1 MKPVINMRF
10 LTMIFTILLIIA
22 FLSLAWPFFLALLA
36 VLGVLGILGL
46 FKIINMTKTMNDQ
59 WSSMDQN
66 QDSIWID
73 EQTQDSPFE
82 QRVAQPE
89 VFEAEYTERRTDE
102 DGSQSDTKGL

>member
-22 FLSLAWPFFLALLA
+22 FLSMAWPFILA
-36 VLGVLGILGL
+36 
-46 FKIINMTKTMNDQ
+46 K
-59 WSSMDQN
+59 DQN
-66 QDSIWID
+66 QDSVWID

>member
-10 LTMIFTILLIIA
+10 LTMILTVLLIIA
-22 FLSLAWPFFLALLA
+22 FISMAWPFILAMLVLLVA
-36 VLGVLGILGL
+36 FGVFGL
-46 FKIINMTKTMNDQ
+46 FRVRKMTKTMSDQ
-59 WSSMDQN
+59 WASMDQN

-102 DGSQSDTKGL
+102 DGRQSDTKGL

>member
-10 LTMIFTILLIIA
+10 LTVILTVLLIIA
-22 FLSLAWPFFLALLA
+22 FISMAWPFILAMLVIMA
-36 VLGVLGILGL
+36 VLGIFGM
-46 FKIINMTKTMNDQ
+46 FKIKKMTKTMNDQ

-82 QRVAQPE
+82 QRVSQPE

-102 DGSQSDTKGL
+102 DGRQSDTKGL

>member
-10 LTMIFTILLIIA
+10 LTMILTVLLIIA
-22 FLSLAWPFFLALLA
+22 FISMAWPFILAMLVMLVA
-36 VLGVLGILGL
+36 FGVFGL
-46 FKIINMTKTMNDQ
+46 FRVRKMTKTMSDQ
-59 WSSMDQN
+59 WASMDQN

>member
-10 LTMIFTILLIIA
+10 LTMILTVLLIIA
-22 FLSLAWPFFLALLA
+22 FISMAWPFILAMLVIMA
-36 VLGVLGILGL
+36 VLGIFGM
-46 FKIINMTKTMNDQ
+46 FKIKKMTKTMNDQ

-82 QRVAQPE
+82 QRVSQPE

-102 DGSQSDTKGL
+102 DGRQSDTKGL

>member
-10 LTMIFTILLIIA
+10 LTMILTVLLIIA
-22 FLSLAWPFFLALLA
+22 FISMEWLFI
-36 VLGVLGILGL
+36 GM
-46 FKIINMTKTMNDQ
+46 FKIKKMTKTMNDQ

-66 QDSIWID
+66 QDSVWID

-102 DGSQSDTKGL
+102 DGRQSDTKGL

>member
-22 FLSLAWPFFLALLA
+22 FLSMAWPFILAMLVIMA
-36 VLGVLGILGL
+36 VLGIFGM
-46 FKIINMTKTMNDQ
+46 FKIKKMTKTMNDQ

-66 QDSIWID
+66 QDSVWID

-82 QRVAQPE
+82 QPE

-102 DGSQSDTKGL
+102 DGRQSDTKGL

>member
-10 LTMIFTILLIIA
+10 LTVILTVLLIIA
-22 FLSLAWPFFLALLA
+22 FISMAWPFILAMLVMLVA
-36 VLGVLGILGL
+36 FGVFGL
-46 FKIINMTKTMNDQ
+46 FWVRKMTKTMSDQ
-59 WSSMDQN
+59 WASMDQN

-102 DGSQSDTKGL
+102 DGRQSDTKGL

>member
-10 LTMIFTILLIIA
+10 LTMILTVLLIIA
-22 FLSLAWPFFLALLA
+22 FISMAWPFILAMLVMLVA
-36 VLGVLGILGL
+36 FGVFGL
-46 FKIINMTKTMNDQ
+46 FRVRKMTKTMSDQ
-59 WSSMDQN
+59 WASMDQN
-66 QDSIWID
+66 QDSVWID

-102 DGSQSDTKGL
+102 DGRQSDTKGL

>member
-10 LTMIFTILLIIA
+10 LTVILTVLLIIA
-22 FLSLAWPFFLALLA
+22 FISMAWPFILAMLVMLVA
-36 VLGVLGILGL
+36 FGVFGL
-46 FKIINMTKTMNDQ
+46 FWVRKMTKTMSDQ
-59 WSSMDQN
+59 WASMDQN
-66 QDSIWID
+66 QDSVWID

-102 DGSQSDTKGL
+102 DGRQSDTKGL

>member
-10 LTMIFTILLIIA
+10 LTMILTVLLIIA
-22 FLSLAWPFFLALLA
+22 FISMAWPFILAMLVIMA
-36 VLGVLGILGL
+36 VLGIFGM
-46 FKIINMTKTMNDQ
+46 FKIKKMTKTMNDQ

-66 QDSIWID
+66 QDSVWID

-82 QRVAQPE
+82 QRVSQPE

-102 DGSQSDTKGL
+102 DGRQSDTKGL

>member
-22 FLSLAWPFFLALLA
+22 FLSMAWPFILAMLVIMA
-36 VLGVLGILGL
+36 VLGIFGM
-46 FKIINMTKTMNDQ
+46 FKIKKMTKTMNDQ

-66 QDSIWID
+66 QDSLWID

-102 DGSQSDTKGL
+102 DGRQSDTKGL